1 MGASADWKRFVFM
14 LDPQVVK
21 IVLNTF
27 ESLYKKELIYRDFKL
42 VNYCVKCGTAFSD
55 LEVKHVEHQDA
66 LYYMKYGPFTIATVR
81 PESMFRDVALA
92 VNPTDPRYQ
101 QYLGQTL
108 EIPSLLGTLK
118 MQVIADEEVDPEFG
132 TGIMKV
138 TPAHDPHD
146 YELGKKYNLPVTPI
160 IDFQGKM
167 DMTWFLNQTHGDSA
181 DEQKWLSRASNYHG
195 KKVAAVRE
203 LIVADLESE
212 GLLVKVNKEYLH
224 SVGTCYRCGSVI
236 EPLPMPQ
243 FFIKVKPLTDKVL
256 AAQRKN
262 EFTVYGAGH
271 DKILTHWLE
280 NLKDWNIS
288 RQIVWGIRLPIWYK
302 ASENPTLKVT
312 FLNQQGERVTGL
324 LHEALEGLT
333 AADGTTQKYPLS
345 QVKAGLQE
353 LRAPIEAKYIV
364 SLTEPGEEYLQ
375 DTDTFD
381 TWFSSAQWPYST
393 LQANDAK
400 NGTQDFKHFY
410 PTQVMETGY
419 DILPFWVMRMLMMG
433 LFTTNQVPFT
443 SVYMHGLVRDQ
454 KGQKMSKSKG
464 NVINPLE
471 IVEKY
476 GADALRMALVIRSS
490 AGLDKSVGDQ
500 DFRAMRNLT
509 NKLWNASRFV
519 LLQAEEKGF
528 SISAGVTTS
537 ADQQFLARLDQLVKD
552 VSQQLND
559 FKLGLAAETLYNEF
573 WHWFCDEAIEQTKNG
588 ELSIAVVASA
598 LPVFLKLFHPFTPF
612 VTEAIWQVLPSEL
625 KGKEELLIT
634 ASWPSLTV
642 S

>member
-1 MGASADWKRFVFM
+1 
-14 LDPQVVK
+14 
-21 IVLNTF
+21 
-27 ESLYKKELIYRDFKL
+27 
-42 VNYCVKCGTAFSD
+42 
-55 LEVKHVEHQDA
+55 
-66 LYYMKYGPFTIATVR
+66 
-81 PESMFRDVALA
+81 
-92 VNPTDPRYQ
+92 
-101 QYLGQTL
+101 
-108 EIPSLLGTLK
+108 
-118 MQVIADEEVDPEFG
+118 
-132 TGIMKV
+132 
-138 TPAHDPHD
+138 
-146 YELGKKYNLPVTPI
+146 
-160 IDFQGKM
+160 
-167 DMTWFLNQTHGDSA
+167 
-181 DEQKWLSRASNYHG
+181 
-195 KKVAAVRE
+195 
-203 LIVADLESE
+203 
-212 GLLVKVNKEYLH
+212 
-224 SVGTCYRCGSVI
+224 
-236 EPLPMPQ
+236 
-243 FFIKVKPLTDKVL
+243 
-256 AAQRKN
+256 
-262 EFTVYGAGH
+262 
-271 DKILTHWLE
+271 
-280 NLKDWNIS
+280 
-288 RQIVWGIRLPIWYK
+288 
-302 ASENPTLKVT
+302 
-312 FLNQQGERVTGL
+312 
-324 LHEALEGLT
+324 
-333 AADGTTQKYPLS
+333 
-345 QVKAGLQE
+345 
-353 LRAPIEAKYIV
+353 
-364 SLTEPGEEYLQ
+364 
-375 DTDTFD
+375 
-381 TWFSSAQWPYST
+381 
-393 LQANDAK
+393 
-400 NGTQDFKHFY
+400 
-410 PTQVMETGY
+410 
-419 DILPFWVMRMLMMG
+419 MLMMG

-519 LLQAEEKGF
+519 LLQAEEKGL
-528 SISAGVTTS
+528 SIPAGATTS